1 MYSKHQLSAPIS
13 LHTAE
18 THCGCYQEGS
28 QEKVPHQGIWLSSKL
43 VPAIRKTKIKL
54 RRISGTVVFCKEGWQ
69 TSDLKAA
76 KNDFIFSLKS
86 YSQNT
91 LLRSTEFGAELLTQA
106 AQPLTWTKLLNTHNY
121 FYKGLKLLLFT
132 TYLVCYSCV

>member
-28 QEKVPHQGIWLSSKL
+28 QEKVPHQEIWLSSKL

-54 RRISGTVVFCKEGWQ
+54 RRISGAAVFCKKGWQ
-69 TSDLKAA
+69 TSDLETAR
-76 KNDFIFSLKS
+76 NDFIFSLKS
-86 YSQNT
+86 HSQNT
-91 LLRSTEFGAELLTQA
+91 LLCSTEFGAELLTQA
-106 AQPLTWTKLLNTHNY
+106 I
-121 FYKGLKLLLFT
+121 G
-132 TYLVCYSCV
+132 